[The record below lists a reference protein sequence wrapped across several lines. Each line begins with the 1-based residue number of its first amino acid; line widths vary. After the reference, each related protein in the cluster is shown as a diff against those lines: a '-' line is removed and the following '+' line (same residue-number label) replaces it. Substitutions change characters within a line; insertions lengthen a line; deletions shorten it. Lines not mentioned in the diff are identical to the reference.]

1 MSERYLM
8 KFCAIF
14 SMATSTVLATAQNN
28 WAWFFFIL
36 GIGAVI
42 INKQKGSVIMLQDY
56 INALKKA
63 IKEKDEGAKK
73 AILRDLNSLGM
84 DNATAIM
91 LAKTI

>member
-1 MSERYLM
+1 
-8 KFCAIF
+8 
-14 SMATSTVLATAQNN
+14 
-28 WAWFFFIL
+28 
-36 GIGAVI
+36 
-42 INKQKGSVIMLQDY
+42 MLQDY

>member
-1 MSERYLM
+1 MSERCLM
-8 KFCAIF
+8 KFCAIV
-14 SMATSTVLATAQNN
+14 SMITCTALTIAQNN

-56 INALKKA
+56 IYALKKA
-63 IKEKDEGAKK
+63 IETKDEGAKK

-91 LAKTI
+91 LAKEV

>member
-1 MSERYLM
+1 MNEKTLM
-8 KFCAIF
+8 IFCAVT
-14 SMATSTVLATAQNN
+14 SMIAAIAFFAIQNN

-36 GIGAVI
+36 GIGAILVYE
-42 INKQKGSVIMLQDY
+42 QKGSVIMLQDY

>member
-1 MSERYLM
+1 MSERCLM
-8 KFCAIF
+8 KFCAIV
-14 SMATSTVLATAQNN
+14 SMITCMALTIAQNN